1 MNNLFKPSFLISVLI
16 CFILISNSVF
26 AVIIRDNEPV
36 AEGTFVSIE
45 FTAPDDP
52 PSPITDLHF
61 ELPFDG
67 SIGPS
72 FGSPNIFSYDW
83 DHVVFADTVYNS
95 AGEQIE
101 VTGASQGL
109 IDRDEH
115 GGILGAFDVFAF
127 CLDFGSEIMPGETIT
142 LIIDALFDDAETI
155 FENYED
161 LLASLSWSL
170 ADGTFVPGS
179 GIKGNVFPA
188 GDLDFLRGGL
198 KDGKGGFE
206 LIKIDENDIVRRTF
220 DVSSPAT
227 VHLFSIAF
235 LITFLFGL
243 KRKAL

>member
-1 MNNLFKPSFLISVLI
+1 MNNLFKPSYLMSVLT

-26 AVIIRDNEPV
+26 AVIIRDNEPI
-36 AEGTFVSIE
+36 AQGTFVGIE
-45 FTAPDDP
+45 FTAPEDP

-61 ELPFDG
+61 ELPFDA
-67 SIGPS
+67 SLGPS

-115 GGILGAFDVFAF
+115 GGFLGAFDVFAF

-142 LIIDALFDDAETI
+142 LIIDALFEDAEMI

-170 ADGTFVPGS
+170 ADGTFVSGS
-179 GIKGNVFPA
+179 GIKGNVFPP
-188 GDLDFLRGGL
+188 GDIELLQGGL
-198 KDGKGGFE
+198 KDGKGGFMP
-206 LIKIDENDIVRRTF
+206 IKVDENDTVRRTF

-227 VHLFSIAF
+227 IHLFSVA
-235 LITFLFGL
+235 LLVTLLFGL
-243 KRKAL
+243 QNKAI